1 MLIVD
6 FHNLYLVIFLEFVL
20 EEPAPVDSVP
30 GPAFTVSGTAGH
42 VSGRSAVV
50 PGFNGVGPVARA
62 LGPSTSVPSPAAL
75 MPGFNV
81 PVPVARGT
89 AAATNVSGINLARAT
104 VPAATVSS
112 TAASGSD
119 LNVTTATA
127 PAVTVFVP
135 PAEAPSADPVND
147 FPGPPPASVDFVSSV
162 WNSFSETV
170 LPLISSVAREA
181 VRTNKDP
188 VSLSNY
194 DSVKIQNEI
203 LEGTYSKYTD
213 YLKSF
218 IN

>member
-6 FHNLYLVIFLEFVL
+6 FHHLYLVIFLEFVL

-30 GPAFTVSGTAGH
+30 GPAFTLSGTAGH

-62 LGPSTSVPSPAAL
+62 HGPSTTVPSPAAL

-81 PVPVARGT
+81 AVPVARGT
-89 AAATNVSGINLARAT
+89 APATIVSGINL
-104 VPAATVSS
+104 
-112 TAASGSD
+112 
-119 LNVTTATA
+119 
-127 PAVTVFVP
+127 VP
-135 PAEAPSADPVND
+135 PAEAPAADPVND
-147 FPGPPPASVDFVSSV
+147 LTGPPPASVDFVSSV
-162 WNSFSETV
+162 WNSFNETV

-203 LEGTYSKYTD
+203 LEGTYSKYTE

-218 IN
+218 FN